1 MKIKN
6 ILKHIRAHFNE
17 MYSFQKIVQFLANT
31 KNLEKLITKKN
42 QNSRNYAITRNCQ
55 LLEINE
61 KY

>member
-1 MKIKN
+1 MKN

-31 KNLEKLITKKN
+31 KNLEKLITKN